1 LRFGTEIK
9 TETIKF
15 LDTQK
20 QPFEVTT
27 EGGDKFLAHSVII
40 ATGATAKRM
49 DVEGSDEYWQKGVS
63 ACAVCDG
70 ALPLFR
76 NKPLVVVGGGDS
88 AMEESSFLT
97 KFASQ
102 VFLVHRRDEFRA
114 SKIMQDRTLANPKIK
129 VLYSHTLQKVH
140 GDGKLMTGVELL
152 DLKTQSTLKLDAS
165 GLFFAI
171 GHVPNASFLKAGSG
185 IEIDETGYIKTVP
198 GSTKTSIP
206 GIFACGDVQDKR
218 YRQAITAAG
227 SGCMAAL
234 DAEHYL
240 GENHL
245 I

>member
-1 LRFGTEIK
+1 
-9 TETIKF
+9 
-15 LDTQK
+15 
-20 QPFEVTT
+20 
-27 EGGDKFLAHSVII
+27 
-40 ATGATAKRM
+40 M
-49 DVEGSDEYWQKGVS
+49 DVDGSDEYWQKGVS

-97 KFASQ
+97 KFGSQ
-102 VFLVHRRDEFRA
+102 VFVVHRRDEFRA
-114 SKIMQDRTLANPKIK
+114 SKIMQERTLANPKIK
-129 VLYSHTLQKVH
+129 VLYSHILQRVI
-140 GDGKLMTGVELL
+140 GDGKLMTGVELFN
-152 DLKTQSTLKLDAS
+152 LKTKSTFTLDAS
-165 GLFFAI
+165 GLFYAI
-171 GHVPNASFLKAGSG
+171 GHLPNTSFLKPDSG

-198 GSTKTSIP
+198 GSSKTGIP

-218 YRQAITAAG
+218 YRQAVTAAG

-240 GENHL
+240 NENNL